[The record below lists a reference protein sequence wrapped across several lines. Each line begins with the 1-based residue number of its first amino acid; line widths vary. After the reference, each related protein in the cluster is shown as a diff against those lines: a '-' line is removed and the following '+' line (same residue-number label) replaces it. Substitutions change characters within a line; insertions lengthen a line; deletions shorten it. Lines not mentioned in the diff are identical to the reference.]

1 MHYLPVVSGI
11 FFISGVLFDAM
22 QYNSIGT
29 IAPYGSE
36 VAILERSSMYGFALG
51 AFLMGFG
58 SQLAGGDIIF
68 HSCSQIANG
77 KWFSIFITILI
88 LAASILTSLLLADN
102 RIPFLTDST
111 MNPIMEN
118 LHLLS
123 ANVSIVISVVIF
135 VVSTCTV
142 SQ

>member
-1 MHYLPVVSGI
+1 MDYIPVVSGI
-11 FFISGVLFDAM
+11 FFISGVFFDAM
-22 QYNSIGT
+22 MYSSVGT
-29 IAPYGSE
+29 IAPYGPE
-36 VAILERSSMYGFALG
+36 ETILQRSSMYGFALG

-77 KWFSIFITILI
+77 KWFSIFLTIII
-88 LAASILTSLLLADN
+88 LATSILTSFIMAN
-102 RIPFLTDST
+102 NKIPFLTDST

-123 ANVSIVISVVIF
+123 ANITIVISLIILG
-135 VVSTCTV
+135 VSTYSV
-142 SQ
+142 Y